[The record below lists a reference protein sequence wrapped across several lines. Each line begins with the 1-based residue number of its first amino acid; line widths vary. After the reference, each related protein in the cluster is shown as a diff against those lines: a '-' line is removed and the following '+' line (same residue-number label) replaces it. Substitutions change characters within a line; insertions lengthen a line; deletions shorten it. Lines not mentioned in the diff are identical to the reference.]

1 MDARDRFMAAMD
13 GLPEQVAEPVDVGI
27 RGLPTRLRL
36 LCVGSVEPS
45 WVSLTLQLDALGCV
59 EPNFKWVSTANEA
72 LALLR
77 DESFDCLLIRMNLPR
92 EGSGDDPVS
101 LARGIR
107 AGGCSD
113 PIVIVTMATDDET
126 WTEALRLSV
135 DLLVSA
141 KGWESSALVQTI
153 QRAVERGRMFHE
165 IDRLASAERRRLVRE
180 RDEAEYLLNQQ
191 RRFLAALEHFAD
203 PVEGQSTEG
212 SARAGR
218 AVAAATEPFGLPREF
233 DEYYQELL
241 RTYVIM
247 GSGNLAAEIVKL
259 AEVLSQAAFTPRE
272 VLDLHLAR
280 VERLVRGLGN
290 RSTRHVMAR
299 ADLLALELMV
309 RLGECYQRRAAA
321 HESPLSEVTGSEAG
335 SEVTGSGVTGPDSTA
350 RHEIAAGL
358 SGDVR

>member
-1 MDARDRFMAAMD
+1 MAATD
-13 GLPEQVAEPVDVGI
+13 GLPDQIAEPSETGILDTGILDKGILDVGLG
-27 RGLPTRLRL
+27 GLPTRLRL

-45 WVSLTLQLDALGCV
+45 WVTLALQLDALGCV
-59 EPNFKWVSTANEA
+59 EPSFKWVSTANEA

-77 DESFDCLLIRMNLPR
+77 DESFDCLLVRMNPTR
-92 EGSGDDPVS
+92 QGSGDDPIA
-101 LARGIR
+101 LARAIR

-153 QRAVERGRMFHE
+153 QRSVERGRMFHE
-165 IDRLASAERRRLVRE
+165 IDRLASADRRRLVRE

-191 RRFLAALEHFAD
+191 RRFLAALEQFAG
-203 PVEGQSTEG
+203 PGEGRSTG
-212 SARAGR
+212 RNTPADGAAGGPS
-218 AVAAATEPFGLPREF
+218 ENFGLPPEF

-247 GSGNLAAEIVKL
+247 GSGNLAAEIIKL
-259 AEVLSQAAFTPRE
+259 AELLSQAAFTPRE

-321 HESPLSEVTGSEAG
+321 PDLTVSRIRSGGSSADVPG
-335 SEVTGSGVTGPDSTA
+335 
-350 RHEIAAGL
+350 EI
-358 SGDVR
+358 R